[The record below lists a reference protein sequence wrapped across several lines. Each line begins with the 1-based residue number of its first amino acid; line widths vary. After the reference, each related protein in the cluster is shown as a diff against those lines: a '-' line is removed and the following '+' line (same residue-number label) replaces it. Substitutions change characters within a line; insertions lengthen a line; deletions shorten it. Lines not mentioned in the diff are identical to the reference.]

1 MSLNYALLA
10 DIYPESKKTK
20 KNKKNNALSPENPDF
35 KLNQEIYQNPTINS
49 KIDQL
54 GYDPYEDSGS
64 QTPHYVRFNQKN
76 NPNTVIG
83 DKDYKDFLEWKKNKY
98 ESKPA
103 NSEVPDIPPPPVKVM
118 VEPPNKV
125 QESYVN
131 YGLDNSANDEFN
143 QLLLY
148 IFTGIFILFLY
159 DNIYKLGKSSI

>member
-10 DIYPESKKTK
+10 DIYPESKKNK
-20 KNKKNNALSPENPDF
+20 KNKKSNALSPENPDF
-35 KLNQEIYQNPTINS
+35 KMNKELYHSPTINS

-54 GYDPYEDSGS
+54 GYNPYEDPDS

-76 NPNTVIG
+76 NPNTVID
-83 DKDYKDFLEWKKNKY
+83 DKDYVDFLEWKKNKY
-98 ESKPA
+98 ESKPP
-103 NSEVPDIPPPPVKVM
+103 SPDIPAPPPKVFKA
-118 VEPPNKV
+118 PPKPNI